1 MKSMNPT
8 GRVMG
13 IKIRHLPWIGV
24 LILLLTGSGAWA
36 GPKVKIEVKTVLAS
50 QSKNGVDGRLRTM
63 TRELNSVFKYSSYKL
78 LGQNRMVL
86 GLNQTGR
93 AKLPGNRAL
102 VITPTRILGNRV
114 ELKLAIFQKK
124 RQQFTTVFQLLNHGS
139 MIVGG
144 PRHNKGHLLF
154 NISGDY

>member
-1 MKSMNPT
+1 
-8 GRVMG
+8 MG
-13 IKIRHLPWIGV
+13 IRVRHLPWIGV

-36 GPKVKIEVKTVLAS
+36 GPKVKINIKTVLAS
-50 QSKNGVDGRLRTM
+50 QSKKGVDGQLRAM
-63 TRELNSVFKYSSYKL
+63 TQELNSVFKYSSYQL
-78 LGQNRMVL
+78 LSKERMVL
-86 GLNQTGR
+86 NLNQTGR

-102 VITPTRILGNRV
+102 TITPTRILGNRV

-124 RQQFTTVFQLLNHGS
+124 RQQFATVFQLLNHGS